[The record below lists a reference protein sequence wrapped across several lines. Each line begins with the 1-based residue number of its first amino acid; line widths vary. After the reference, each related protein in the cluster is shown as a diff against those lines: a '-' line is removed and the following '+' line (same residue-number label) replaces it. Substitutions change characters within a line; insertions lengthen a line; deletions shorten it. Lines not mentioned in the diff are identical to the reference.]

1 MVVKA
6 TMSAGW
12 TRSNLQIY
20 GSRVGDWLLPAYVW
34 ETGRADTM
42 TVIYRQW
49 TANGTYHPIKV
60 IFREILICSSHAHKL
75 LRARSCLCE
84 ECTDTSVTFCQLLV
98 LCIECSQRHSEYEV
112 HPTYKQQQE
121 FGF

>member
-6 TMSAGW
+6 TKPAGW

-20 GSRVGDWLLPAYVW
+20 SYGSSVGDWLLPAYVW

-49 TANGTYHPIKV
+49 TANGTNHPIKV

-75 LRARSCLCE
+75 LSAFMSLSRM
-84 ECTDTSVTFCQLLV
+84 
-98 LCIECSQRHSEYEV
+98 Y
-112 HPTYKQQQE
+112 
-121 FGF
+121 